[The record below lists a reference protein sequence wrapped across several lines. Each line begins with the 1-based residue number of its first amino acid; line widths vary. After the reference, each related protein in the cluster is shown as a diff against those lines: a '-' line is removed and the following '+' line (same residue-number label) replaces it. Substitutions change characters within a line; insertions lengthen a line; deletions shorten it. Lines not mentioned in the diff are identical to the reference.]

1 MKKFSGKT
9 VIVTGG
15 NSGIG
20 RATAIQFAEAGAQVA
35 IIGRNPETGQ
45 AVVDEIREQG
55 GIASFHR
62 ADIADKE
69 DVDQA
74 FSDILA
80 SYGRFHAAFNNAGIS
95 NEENFFNETEF
106 DEFDQIVQNNL
117 YGTYYCMKQ
126 EIRHY
131 LEHGGGSIV
140 NCSSISALVAR
151 KKQSA
156 YAASKSG
163 ILGLTRVVALEYAN
177 QNIRVNAVC
186 PGGVMTPAAEKLLA
200 DHPDVAKVIARQH
213 PVGHMANPREIG
225 NLVLWLSSD
234 EATNVIGQSFPIDG
248 GYTIQ

>member
-20 RATAIQFAEAGAQVA
+20 RATAIQFANAGAQVA
-35 IIGRNPETGQ
+35 IIGRNPKTGQ
-45 AVVDEIREQG
+45 EVVDEISGHG

-62 ADIADKE
+62 ADIADKQE
-69 DVDQA
+69 VDQA
-74 FSDILA
+74 FADIVA
-80 SYGRFHAAFNNAGIS
+80 TYGRFHAAFNNAGIA
-95 NEENFFNETEF
+95 NEENLFNETEL
-106 DEFDQIVQNNL
+106 DEFDQIIQNNL

-131 LEHGGGSIV
+131 LAHGGGSIV

-186 PGGVMTPAAEKLLA
+186 PGGVLTPAAEKLLT
-200 DHPDVAKVIARQH
+200 DHPEVAKVISRQH
-213 PVGHMANPREIG
+213 PLGRLADPEEVG
-225 NLVLWLSSD
+225 NLVLWLASD